1 MNRSCWSI
9 VSVVQI
15 LNKNEIMDKN
25 QNSFSLQVP
34 VEIWPEDIQNKLA
47 SDFLKPKQL
56 FDHSILS
63 QVQRFVFFIELFIYL
78 EWWIFLYRY
87 TMLFIQIF
95 KYCTINK
102 LNIYIYHYVWNRN
115 FEIKPYLKNLFK
127 LSPSPAPL
135 SIDIERS
142 ILTGNPCLSEL
153 KEVKG
158 AF

>member
-1 MNRSCWSI
+1 
-9 VSVVQI
+9 VQI

-78 EWWIFLYRY
+78 E
-87 TMLFIQIF
+87 
-95 KYCTINK
+95 
-102 LNIYIYHYVWNRN
+102 
-115 FEIKPYLKNLFK
+115 
-127 LSPSPAPL
+127 
-135 SIDIERS
+135 
-142 ILTGNPCLSEL
+142 
-153 KEVKG
+153 
-158 AF
+158 